1 MRGAIIVHAGA
12 GSGKYAPD
20 DRRFR
25 ELFNTVEEGRAAMKK
40 GSSLDCVEAAVRYM
54 EECGAFNAGRG
65 SCLTVEGKVELDAAI
80 MSGDGR
86 RGAGVGAVTCTYHP
100 VTLARR
106 VMEKTPHVLIAG
118 ERCRAYL
125 HAAGLVAERL
135 RPSPTAR
142 LRFKGMTEQGA
153 EARRKIDLWRGLQE
167 GNTVGA
173 VALDAAGVPSAAV
186 STGGMWLKL
195 PGRVGDSAVIGA
207 GIYADSKA
215 GAASA
220 TGTGEEI
227 IKNSL
232 CLRACE
238 YLVKAGAPGA
248 ARRAI
253 DLMTRA
259 SGRGTA
265 GIITVDLKGRVG
277 AALNTEAMGR
287 AWYDQVRGR
296 PVVQI

>member
-1 MRGAIIVHAGA
+1 MGAAMIIHAGA
-12 GSGKYAPD
+12 GSGKYAPG
-20 DRRFR
+20 DRRFQ
-25 ELFNTVEEGRAAMKK
+25 ELLSAVEAGRAAMKK
-40 GSSLDCVEAAVRYM
+40 GSSLDGVEAAVRYM

-65 SCLTVEGKVELDAAI
+65 SCLTVEGRVELDAAI
-80 MSGDGR
+80 MSGEGR
-86 RGAGVGAVTCTYHP
+86 KGAGVGAVTCTYHP

-106 VMEKTPHVLIAG
+106 VMEKTPHILIVG
-118 ERCRAYL
+118 DRCRAYL
-125 HAAGLVAERL
+125 HAAGLPADRL
-135 RPSPTAR
+135 RPSPTAK
-142 LRFKGMTEQGA
+142 LRFKTMTERGTPGQ
-153 EARRKIDLWRGLQE
+153 RKMDLWRGLQE

-207 GIYADSKA
+207 GLYADSRA

-227 IKNSL
+227 IRNSL
-232 CLRACE
+232 CLKACE
-238 YLVKAGAPGA
+238 YLTKAGAPA
-248 ARRAI
+248 AAKRAI
-253 DLMTRA
+253 ELITSA

-287 AWYDQVRGR
+287 AWYDEAKGR
-296 PVVQI
+296 AVVQI

>member
-1 MRGAIIVHAGA
+1 MIIHAGA
-12 GSGKYAPD
+12 GSGKYAPG
-20 DRRFR
+20 DRRFQ
-25 ELFNTVEEGRAAMKK
+25 ELLSAVEAGRAAMKK
-40 GSSLDCVEAAVRYM
+40 GSSLDGVEAAVRYM

-65 SCLTVEGKVELDAAI
+65 SCLTVEGRVELDAAI
-80 MSGDGR
+80 MSGEGR
-86 RGAGVGAVTCTYHP
+86 KGAGVGAVTCTYHP

-106 VMEKTPHVLIAG
+106 VMEKTPHILIVG
-118 ERCRAYL
+118 DRCRAYL
-125 HAAGLVAERL
+125 HAAGLPADRL
-135 RPSPTAR
+135 RPSPTAK
-142 LRFKGMTEQGA
+142 LRFKTMTERGTPGQ
-153 EARRKIDLWRGLQE
+153 RKMDLWRGLQE

-207 GIYADSKA
+207 GLYADSRA

-227 IKNSL
+227 IRNSL
-232 CLRACE
+232 CLKACE
-238 YLVKAGAPGA
+238 YLTKAGAPA
-248 ARRAI
+248 AAKRAI
-253 DLMTRA
+253 ELITSA

-287 AWYDQVRGR
+287 AWYDEAKGR
-296 PVVQI
+296 AVVQI

>member
-1 MRGAIIVHAGA
+1 LGASIIVHAGA
-12 GSGKYAPD
+12 GSGKYPSD
-20 DRRFR
+20 DKRYS
-25 ELFNTVEEGRAAMKK
+25 ELLNAVEAGWVAMKR
-40 GSSLDCVEAAVRYM
+40 GSSLDGVEAAVRYM

-80 MSGDGR
+80 MSGAGR

-100 VTLARR
+100 VALARW

-118 ERCRAYL
+118 ERCRSHM
-125 HAAGLVAERL
+125 HAADLVVERL
-135 RPSPTAR
+135 RPSLASR
-142 LRFKGMTEQGA
+142 LKFKGLTGQGTVGRQKV
-153 EARRKIDLWRGLQE
+153 ELWQRSQE

-173 VALDAAGVPSAAV
+173 VAVDATGVPSAAV

-207 GIYADSKA
+207 GIYADVEA
-215 GAASA
+215 GAACA

-232 CLRACE
+232 CLKACE
-238 YLVKAGAPGA
+238 YLRKVDAPA
-248 ARRAI
+248 AATRAI
-253 DLMTRA
+253 ELMTRT
-259 SGRGTA
+259 SGKGTA

-277 AALNTEAMGR
+277 VALNTEAMGR
-287 AWYDQVRGR
+287 AWYDQAKGR
-296 PVVQI
+296 PVVKI